1 MTKPANLLAYL
12 LLFSLLTGVSI
23 TAAADQSKT
32 STSNAEEAAVA
43 NLQLGVSY
51 IQRGNLSMARE
62 KIDKALKQAPKNPDV
77 RTAAALLE
85 ERLGNARKAEEHH
98 RVAIRMGANRPE
110 LQNNYAVFLCRTGK
124 SKEGIA
130 LLLDVAANRLYA
142 TPHAAFTNAG
152 VCARGDKQVDAAAG
166 YFRRAL
172 QIWPNHAEAV
182 VQLVDLE
189 VSRGRLKE
197 ARAEVDKY
205 LSAFIANP
213 DVLLSCVQV
222 ARAQSDKLAE
232 ERCGRRLRTDFAG
245 SDAER
250 RLQAMSPR
258 S

>member
-1 MTKPANLLAYL
+1 MKKPAILLACL
-12 LLFSLLTGVSI
+12 LSCNAI
-23 TAAADQSKT
+23 AAEQT
-32 STSNAEEAAVA
+32 QTTTSNAEEAAVA
-43 NLQLGVSY
+43 NMQLGISY
-51 IQRGNLSMARE
+51 IQRGNLAMARE

-77 RTAAALLE
+77 RTAAAILE
-85 ERLGNARKAEEHH
+85 ERLGNPRKAEEHH
-98 RVAIRMGANRPE
+98 KIAIRMGANRPE

-130 LLLDVAANRLYA
+130 MLLQVAANKLYA
-142 TPHAAFTNAG
+142 SPQAAYTNAG
-152 VCARGDKQVDAAAG
+152 VCARGDKQLDAAAG

-172 QIWPNHAEAV
+172 EVWPNHAEAV

-189 VSRGRLKE
+189 VGRGRLKE

-205 LSAFIANP
+205 LRTFIANP

-222 ARAQSDKLAE
+222 ARAQSDKVAE

-250 RLQAMSPR
+250 RLQAMSSSR
-258 S
+258 